1 MAQPGVPEDLVVVG
15 YVTGAYGVAGWVRVK
30 PFSSD
35 ADALLGTKRWWLS
48 APGPAQVEAATD
60 VRDVDMLQA
69 KSHGGDVV
77 AQLMGVVG
85 RDAAEALKGAQVQIS
100 RNHFPAL
107 SDDEFYWIDLIG
119 LSVQNLRGEPLGVV
133 SDLMDNGAHP
143 ILRVA
148 TAADAVPAAVADA
161 DADADDG
168 DDAAANADAET
179 GTDAPSRVVAP
190 NRELLIPFVDRF
202 VKTVDQTAKVITVDW
217 ELDY

>member
-1 MAQPGVPEDLVVVG
+1 MSMAQPGVPEDLVVVG

-30 PFSSD
+30 PFSAD

-48 APGPAQVEAATD
+48 APGPAQAEAASD
-60 VRDVDMLQA
+60 VHDVDMLQA

-148 TAADAVPAAVADA
+148 AADV
-161 DADADDG
+161 G
-168 DDAAANADAET
+168 SDAAPASADAE
-179 GTDAPSRVVAP
+179 AVAETVAATP
-190 NRELLIPFVDRF
+190 VAAAELLIPFVDRF
-202 VKTVDQTAKVITVDW
+202 VKTVDQAAKVITVDW